1 LRPLFVRLFFRPHPS
16 FLCPHS
22 ANAAVFSLF
31 FGGGRHFS
39 ATIAGLSQL
48 FFSGIV

>member
-1 LRPLFVRLFFRPHPS
+1 MPRCFPFFS
-16 FLCPHS
+16 VT
-22 ANAAVFSLF
+22 A
-31 FGGGRHFS
+31 RHFS